1 MWCAM
6 AYPLQQP
13 SGAFVESFPA
23 SEDFH
28 MTSRFP
34 GPWQI
39 AELPSGFAVHDAN
52 GRHLGF
58 FYGRTDP
65 NKAGHGEFLMIDDAR
80 QIAVDFAMLPELLNL
95 ISDRSE
101 VATSKADDKLSRLE
115 TNRSPQGARETSRLL
130 RSDGRRPP
138 QMLRRP
144 TDPRSILTEFLIP
157 VAVAALFAG
166 YLFFGDSDHPVNV
179 AVVPQVTSNGLFAEF
194 SSLQEAE
201 APLSKVTDST
211 VESPIEPELAD
222 SPVESPPNAQTAP
235 FRPTVPLDIK
245 PMEHGS
251 EARPPP
257 QKEGQSLTP
266 SQEISN
272 CFPSASAVRQN
283 YPEGRPS
290 WTLRAPGHE
299 GTKCWYPAKETA
311 PDTRRKETLQTK
323 EELEV
328 SR

>member
-1 MWCAM
+1 
-6 AYPLQQP
+6 
-13 SGAFVESFPA
+13 
-23 SEDFH
+23 

-34 GPWQI
+34 GPWRI
-39 AELPSGFAVHDAN
+39 AELQNGFAVHDAN

-65 NKAGHGEFLMIDDAR
+65 NKAGRGDFLMIDDAR

-95 ISDRSE
+95 ISDRSK
-101 VATSKADDKLSRLE
+101 VATSTEDDKLIKLE
-115 TNRSPQGARETSRLL
+115 TNRSPQGARKTSRLL
-130 RSDGRRPP
+130 RSDGRRSP

-144 TDPRSILTEFLIP
+144 TDPHSILTEFLIP
-157 VAVAALFAG
+157 IAVAALFAG
-166 YLFFGDSDHPVNV
+166 YLFSGDSDPPVNV
-179 AVVPQVTSNGLFAEF
+179 AVVPQVTTNILFAEF

-201 APLSKVTDST
+201 VPLFKVTDST
-211 VESPIEPELAD
+211 VESPIEPK
-222 SPVESPPNAQTAP
+222 VQTAP

-245 PMEHGS
+245 PTENGI
-251 EARPPP
+251 EARSTL
-257 QKEGQSLTP
+257 QKEGQALTP
-266 SQEISN
+266 SQDVSN
-272 CFPSASAVRQN
+272 CFPSAWAVRQN

>member
-1 MWCAM
+1 MTLM
-6 AYPLQQP
+6 A
-13 SGAFVESFPA
+13 
-23 SEDFH
+23 D
-28 MTSRFP
+28 TS
-34 GPWQI
+34 
-39 AELPSGFAVHDAN
+39 
-52 GRHLGF
+52 
-58 FYGRTDP
+58 GRTDP
-65 NKAGHGEFLMIDDAR
+65 NKTGHGDFLMIEDAR

-101 VATSKADDKLSRLE
+101 VATSAEDDKLTKLE
-115 TNRSPQGARETSRLL
+115 ANRSPQGARETSRLL
-130 RSDGRRPP
+130 RSDGRRSP

-144 TDPRSILTEFLIP
+144 TDLRSILTEFLIP
-157 VAVAALFAG
+157 IAVAALFAG
-166 YLFFGDSDHPVNV
+166 YLFFGDSDPPVNA
-179 AVVPQVTSNGLFAEF
+179 AVVPQVTNNGLFAEF

-222 SPVESPPNAQTAP
+222 STVESPPNGQTAP

-266 SQEISN
+266 SQDISN
-272 CFPSASAVRQN
+272 CFPSASAVLRN
-283 YPEGRPS
+283 HPGVRPT

-299 GTKCWYPAKETA
+299 GTQCWYAAAQPRASDHRTGTTGTRLSA
-311 PDTRRKETLQTK
+311 P
-323 EELEV
+323 
-328 SR
+328 SFP